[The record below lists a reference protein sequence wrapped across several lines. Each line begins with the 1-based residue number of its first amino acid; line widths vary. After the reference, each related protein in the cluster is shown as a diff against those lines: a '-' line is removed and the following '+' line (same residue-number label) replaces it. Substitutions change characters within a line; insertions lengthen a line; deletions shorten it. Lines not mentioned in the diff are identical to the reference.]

1 MHMLVSGN
9 YGTYTEEIWMK
20 TEKRYQIIPITNK
33 IQEIISRSGI
43 VDGLVLINPMHI
55 TASIF
60 VNDFEYGLH
69 SDIMAILNKLAP
81 FFGPDGEMGTEYLH
95 HRTGEDNGD
104 AHLKRQLLGHQVN
117 MPITNGVLQLGPWEQ
132 IHYAEFDGMRKKRIL
147 VKITG
152 IIGDE

>member
-1 MHMLVSGN
+1 MLVSGN